1 VRWPVLLLAVVGL
14 TGCGS
19 CSSPHGP
26 ADGAASAC
34 TGDRISAI
42 GDATYYDADGTGSCS
57 FDRRSRIAGGGDGGG
72 SARGVAWGVRLPRG
86 IDRSTPGAGEMV
98 AALNGAD
105 YAHAAWCG
113 ACLAVSGPGGEVVVR
128 VVDQCP
134 GCKHGDLDL
143 GRDAFA
149 RIAPLSAGRV
159 RIAWHEVPCPVSGP
173 IAYQLKSGSNASWV
187 AIQLRNHRYAIDKL
201 EARRSDGSYQALDRA
216 DYNYFVASSGLGAGP
231 FALRVTDVR
240 GHVLEDSGI
249 ALGDAVSRPGTGQF
263 AACP

>member
-1 VRWPVLLLAVVGL
+1 VVGS
-14 TGCGS
+14 TGCGACRS
-19 CSSPHGP
+19 HHGP

-34 TGDRISAI
+34 TGSPISAI
-42 GDATYYDADGTGSCS
+42 GDATYYDADGTGNCS
-57 FDRRSRIAGGGDGGG
+57 FDRRSRIAGGEIGG
-72 SARGVAWGVRLPRG
+72 SPDEL
-86 IDRSTPGAGEMV
+86 V

-159 RIAWHEVPCPVSGP
+159 RIAWHEVDCPVSGP
-173 IAYQLKSGSNASWV
+173 IAYQLKSGSSASWI
-187 AIQLRNHRYAIDKL
+187 AIQLRNHRHAIDKL
-201 EARRSDGSYQALDRA
+201 EARRSDGSYQTLARTD
-216 DYNYFVASSGLGAGP
+216 DNYFVASSGLGAGP

-240 GHVLEDSGI
+240 GQVLEDSGI
-249 ALGDAVSRPGTGQF
+249 VLGDAVSRSGAGQF
-263 AACP
+263 AVCP